1 MAEIE
6 EKKVEIPES
15 TKWKS
20 KAEEPDYVFRIFAC
34 GGKGGAYQSDL
45 TSFFIA
51 HKDQPYNFLSMD
63 AGSGM
68 DCIRKAKENGVLNAY
83 LLDEEKFKAQ
93 PDVLGDTPNFFQLSD
108 VGYFKQKQL
117 NGFLVTHAH
126 IDHTAGL
133 VVGSADDAYAAKKP
147 VIAQT
152 DVVTAVK
159 GTFKQPLWPGMFDP
173 LQFYVGK
180 ELNPGDGFK
189 EMSALGSES
198 ERFKESPIH
207 VKSFRLSHDSS
218 LGDSW
223 STAFLICTEPKSI
236 KSTCVLFFGDV
247 GPDNLEWINMKNN
260 VIFHMADNDKK
271 FDFPPGPSTER
282 NDHDLTKAKDPKELR
297 DAFQKLDSAS
307 AAENFKLFKEL
318 FIAKNG
324 EAEESPFHKSDKP
337 KKPDPFAGLAFQ
349 PLHEVWDAVEPL
361 ILKGRL
367 KTIFIESS
375 YTKMRPD
382 HLLFGHLTPKKLQDE
397 LDYLEGKIPTAMV
410 KEPGHGVIVAPSI
423 TVFAMHIKPKFMG
436 KGAKKYTLQTPHLKM
451 QSELLAVQTHFAG
464 AGKKLKVKIEIPYQT
479 DMMYVYGAGK
489 ATDIH
494 RHGTYLAAKA
504 DVQGSQLQSFRSESE
519 DEDEGDADGVYG
531 QGVLGSA
538 GYQAHAYENAYAHHG
553 LYGGQGFGGGGYG
566 PPPAY
571 QVMSY
576 APGYVVDAPPT
587 SVVGSGS
594 QSADLFPA
602 VFLALGTLI
611 CCVAVVFGMFVCGWV
626 FHRVSRPR
634 KVPRFAR
641 LSAQDQDD
649 IEYGGN
655 I

>member
-51 HKDQPYNFLSMD
+51 HKDQPYNFISMD
-63 AGSGM
+63 AGSCM
-68 DCIRKAKENGVLNAY
+68 DCIRKAKENGVLRDY
-83 LLDEEKFKAQ
+83 LLDNHKDGSPYTAWNADAKGKPFK
-93 PDVLGDTPNFFQLSD
+93 PELSD
-108 VGYFKQKQL
+108 IGYFKQNQL

-247 GPDNLEWINMKNN
+247 GPDEWEQWSMKNS
-260 VIFHMADNDKK
+260 VIHEMADVTKNIKLPDWP
-271 FDFPPGPSTER
+271 FYRPG
-282 NDHDLTKAKDPKELR
+282 HALVKAKSTPKAMLAAFKAYDDKTGDELYAHFAKR
-297 DAFQKLDSAS
+297 
-307 AAENFKLFKEL
+307 FKEKTAVPPEKT
-318 FIAKNG
+318 IMD
-324 EAEESPFHKSDKP
+324 FH
-337 KKPDPFAGLAFQ
+337 
-349 PLHEVWDAVEPL
+349 PLKDVWDAVIPL
-361 ILKGRL
+361 IDKGVL
-367 KTIFIESS
+367 KTIFIETS
-375 YTKMRPD
+375 YDNDRDNK
-382 HLLFGHLTPKKLQDE
+382 LLFGHLTPKFLGEE
-397 LDYLEGKIPTAMV
+397 LAYIDRNMRIARKKSP
-410 KEPGHGVIVAPSI
+410 I
-423 TVFAMHIKPKFMG
+423 TVFAMHIKPKFAG
-436 KGAKKYTLQTPHLKM
+436 PGADLFDLETPHSKILA
-451 QSELLAVQTHFAG
+451 ELDAVQKMF
-464 AGKKLKVKIEIPYQT
+464 GKNKLSVKIEIPYQT
-479 DMMYVYGAGK
+479 DMMYVQSTGAE
-489 ATDIH
+489 IV
-494 RHGTYLAAKA
+494 RHGEYLAAKA
-504 DVQGSQLQSFRSESE
+504 DVQPMQLQPFRSES
-519 DEDEGDADGVYG
+519 DDDDDDVYG
-531 QGVLGSA
+531 ERIFGGNHV
-538 GYQAHAYENAYAHHG
+538 YQERAYQKPY
-553 LYGGQGFGGGGYG
+553 LRYGQGFGGYA
-566 PPPAY
+566 PY
-571 QVMSY
+571 QVMGY
-576 APGYVVDAPPT
+576 APGNVVDAPPP
-587 SVVGSGS
+587 SVVGS
-594 QSADLFPA
+594 QSADLLPI
-602 VFLALGTLI
+602 FLALGTLI